1 MSLQLTFLT
10 MHSQDLKEVL
20 AQKLPLYLGVV
31 MGLSFLVLILVFR
44 LILVPLVASMGFGL
58 AFGVLVDAFIVRMT
72 LTPAIM
78 ALLGDKAWWI
88 PKWLDRLTPNMDVEG
103 AALSEKIQH
112 ERESAADSGNS

>member
-1 MSLQLTFLT
+1 

-44 LILVPLVASMGFGL
+44 LILVPLVAPMGFGL

-103 AALSEKIQH
+103 AALSEKMSEKIQH
-112 ERESAADSGNS
+112 ERESAGAGSGSKLE